1 MSSRGSVTGKVLL
14 ALVVALFAASLA
26 GAPADARL
34 LLDAS
39 SSPGVLG
46 RAEFVSCPA

>member
-1 MSSRGSVTGKVLL
+1 MGRITLEPTLG
-14 ALVVALFAASLA
+14 AEASLA